1 MTVSL
6 HRKKATAPTGRLGEA
21 LAAGFLVKQRYAIVE
36 LNYRKS
42 YGEVDIIA
50 QDGDTVVFVEVK
62 TRKSSGFGTAF
73 EAVDSRKQRQ
83 ISRIAQEYLQSHG
96 LLETPARFDV
106 IAIRLDGDNR
116 AAAIDH
122 IKNAFD
128 CVL

>member
-1 MTVSL
+1 L
-6 HRKKATAPTGRLGEA
+6 LRKKKATRLTGCFGEA
-21 LAAGFLVKQRYAIVE
+21 LAVEFLTRRRYAIVE
-36 LNYRKS
+36 VNYRKP

-50 QDGDTVVFVEVK
+50 RDGDILVFVEVK
-62 TRKSSGFGTAF
+62 TRKSSGFGTPF

-96 LLETPARFDV
+96 LLETSARFDV
-106 IAIRLDGDNR
+106 IAIRLDGDQP
-116 AAAIDH
+116 AVIDH

>member
-1 MTVSL
+1 ML
-6 HRKKATAPTGRLGEA
+6 LRRKKATAPTGRLGEA
-21 LAAGFLVKQRYAIVE
+21 LAAEFLTKQRYAIVE

-62 TRKSSGFGTAF
+62 TRKSTGFGTAF

-96 LLETPARFDV
+96 LLEAPARFDV

-116 AAAIDH
+116 ATAIDH